1 MKGLFIFIMVFF
13 SFSSSSF
20 AKEIYRYK
28 LDGNAIDSGLGA
40 IPGNIIGNVSPTQD
54 RNGDANKAML
64 FQKGMI
70 AVDGLRNVDFGSTFS
85 ISFWMRRD
93 WQNDYMGVIGNK
105 AIDIRMGRE
114 GNGSFIFSN
123 FLTDAGIVGANNM
136 FTIKNKKW
144 EHVVSTYDHGTVSLY
159 INGMKVHEGK
169 GAESNIKLMNAP
181 LVIGTNNRLGYEP
194 FIGALDDIWMFDHVL
209 SESEINSIYMDSYTP
224 TNSINV
230 SREFDGQ
237 EVSEIGG
244 DIRYGFVIN
253 NEPTNINESFSYWGV
268 ISMPNGGVYPISSV
282 QSVNISPGSGYELKG
297 GVAKI
302 PEWFPSGVYTMKWYV
317 ADPSKP
323 KGNLLASSIVFVKK

>member
-40 IPGNIIGNVSPTQD
+40 ISGNIVGNVSPTQD

-144 EHVVSTYDHGTVSLY
+144 EHVVSTYDHETVSLY

-169 GAESNIKLMNAP
+169 GAESNIKPMNAP

-237 EVSEIGG
+237 EVSDIGG

-253 NEPTNINESFSYWGV
+253 NKPTNINENFSYWGV

>member
-40 IPGNIIGNVSPTQD
+40 ISGNIVGNVSPTQD

-169 GAESNIKLMNAP
+169 GAESNIKPMNAP

-237 EVSEIGG
+237 EVSDIGG

-253 NEPTNINESFSYWGV
+253 NEPTNINENFSYWGV

>member
-40 IPGNIIGNVSPTQD
+40 IPGNIVGNVSPTQD